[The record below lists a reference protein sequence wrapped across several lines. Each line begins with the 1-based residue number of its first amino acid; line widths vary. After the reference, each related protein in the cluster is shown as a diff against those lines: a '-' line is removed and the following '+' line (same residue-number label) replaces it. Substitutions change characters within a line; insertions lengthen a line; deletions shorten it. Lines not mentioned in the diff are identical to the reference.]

1 MAAKELRAHA
11 REKLKGN
18 WGSAVL
24 TGLVATVLGGAA
36 ITQTS
41 SVSSNVS
48 DEDIQKYQESLKS
61 FEIDL
66 STVPTWVWAVIGAVT
81 AVLMVWGIA
90 AAILGGVTRMGYC
103 RYNMNLLDGKAQFS
117 DLFSYYSTD
126 FLKGFVTRLLVS
138 IFITLWT
145 LLLVIPGIIKSYA
158 YSMTFYILADN
169 PDLDAM
175 EAIRK
180 SGKMMKG
187 HKWEL
192 FCLQFSFIGWMI
204 LSAFTAGIGGL
215 FLNPYMEAATAAF
228 YRNLSGGAKEEVVLD
243 YEPAARPVIT
253 EM

>member
-1 MAAKELRAHA
+1 MAAKELRAQA

-24 TGLVATVLGGAA
+24 TSLVATVLGGAA

-41 SVSSNVS
+41 SVSSNIS

-66 STVPTWVWAVIGAVT
+66 STVPNWVWAIVGAVT
-81 AVLMVWGIA
+81 AVLMIWGIA

-117 DLFSYYSTD
+117 DIFSYYSTD
-126 FLKGFVTRLLVS
+126 FLKGFITRILVS
-138 IFITLWT
+138 LFITLWT
-145 LLLVIPGIIKSYA
+145 LLFIIPGLIHAYA

-169 PDLDAM
+169 PDMDAM
-175 EAIRK
+175 AAIKK
-180 SGKMMKG
+180 SKEMMKG

-204 LSAFTAGIGGL
+204 LSAFTAGIGAL

-228 YRNLSGGAKEEVVLD
+228 YREISGTKAEVVLD
-243 YEPAARPVIT
+243 YQPAAAPVIKD
-253 EM
+253 M